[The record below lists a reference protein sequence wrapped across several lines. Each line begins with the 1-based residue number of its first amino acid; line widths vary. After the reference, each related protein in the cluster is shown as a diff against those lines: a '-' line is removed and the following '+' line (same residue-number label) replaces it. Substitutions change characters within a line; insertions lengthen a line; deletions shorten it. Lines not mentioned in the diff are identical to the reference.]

1 VRLPRQL
8 AGLSFSVPGESRAN
22 QLVMGAKA
30 TKEYAPTARQ
40 VLSRRAID
48 KNLKQS
54 FGERAPS
61 GVTEVNKVNE
71 STEFQEVPGEQT
83 IASVNKT
90 APLKPTEVIVE
101 APMKPEILKEM
112 SSWSMVTSEDDKH
125 HLKLRHETGK
135 DMASVIRFK
144 EEAEIREKFG
154 KTPTKMTGSLTEGQ
168 LFDVLKGVRDK
179 PKTFSAQKISE
190 DFEISVE
197 AAAAIIKCARF
208 PKLETSTESIE
219 MFIAK

>member
-1 VRLPRQL
+1 M
-8 AGLSFSVPGESRAN
+8 
-22 QLVMGAKA
+22 VMGAKA

-61 GVTEVNKVNE
+61 GVTEE
-71 STEFQEVPGEQT
+71 LF
-83 IASVNKT
+83 
-90 APLKPTEVIVE
+90 
-101 APMKPEILKEM
+101 
-112 SSWSMVTSEDDKH
+112 
-125 HLKLRHETGK
+125 
-135 DMASVIRFK
+135 RFK